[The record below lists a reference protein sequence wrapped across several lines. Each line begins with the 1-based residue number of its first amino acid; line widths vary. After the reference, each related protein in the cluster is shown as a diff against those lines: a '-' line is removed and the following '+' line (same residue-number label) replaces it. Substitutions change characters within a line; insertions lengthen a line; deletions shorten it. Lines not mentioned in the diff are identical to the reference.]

1 MKNALKLLL
10 GMPTVLVLLIFFAV
24 GSGVATF
31 IENDFGTE
39 SALALVYS
47 SWWFALIQAWL
58 GIALVYSIFKFK
70 LLRKEKLPSLIFH
83 ASFLFILIGAGLTR
97 YYGFE
102 GILHIREGDMQN
114 RISSLEPFVQMRTFE
129 GDKSI
134 EASKQHLVSL
144 WDIAGV
150 NNFNLTLPVDGEKAK
165 LTYKAL
171 IPNATTAL
179 EDDPAGEPI
188 ISFMVSYDNDA
199 KEILMRPGDIFETPQ
214 LILAFSKNPQDT
226 FDANKPR
233 VYFYLDNDKFY
244 INPTSALE
252 WFIMSQNEKG
262 AIEPE
267 KSHSLESDRLYTYNN
282 VSFIAK
288 KTLPKGKEKIVS
300 APENK
305 AQAMRPTAL
314 IANLEYKGEEK
325 EVVMY
330 GHGRGQPG
338 YPTQATLGGRTFHM
352 EWGSKRYELP
362 FYVELIDFQ
371 LERYPGSMSP
381 SSYASEVKVVDKE
394 EGIEIPYRIYM
405 NHVLDYR
412 GFRFFQSS
420 YDKDELGTILSVNQ
434 DPGKWPTYLGYFLLA
449 LGLFFNLIN
458 PKSRFQKLARTANK
472 DMITSSVKT
481 SIVALAA
488 VFFLVNPLHV
498 KASSDSD
505 PLAQLP
511 ILKKFNLTHAN
522 HFGTIM
528 VQSADGRIKPIDT
541 VSHDVLNKVYR
552 KDNYQG
558 IAPNQVVLGM
568 MSSPAH
574 WQIQPMIK
582 LHHKELKKILG
593 LNENA
598 THASFNDFFESSGD
612 YAYKL
617 AKYAEIANRKK
628 PAQRNLFD
636 KDVLK
641 VDERLNVCYLVYT
654 GEIFRMIPKIGDPD
668 NTWYSPKVSITQFP
682 PEEGM
687 QIRTMLLGYFDAI
700 AKGIEEG
707 EWSDANSAVD
717 QIKAYQQQYGA
728 EVIPKAGRVKME
740 IAFNKLAI
748 FDKLTPIYL
757 LSGFGLLLCIFA
769 RLAMPGLN
777 LKWAM
782 RIVYAINMLAFTAHT
797 AGLGL
802 RWYIAQHAPW
812 SNSYESMIYIAW
824 ALALSGIVFSRRSP
838 ISLSLTSILTG
849 ITLFVAHLSWMDPQI
864 TTLVPVLKS
873 YWLTIHVS
881 VITASYGFL
890 GLCSLLG
897 IFTLLL
903 LILRNPN
910 RQDAR
915 AKEVDANIKEAT
927 RINEMA
933 MVLGLSL
940 LVVGNFLGG
949 VWANESWGRY
959 WGWDAKETWTLV
971 SILVYATIIHFRFV
985 PKLNSQYA
993 FAVASMFAYWIIIMT
1008 YFGVN
1013 FYLSGMHSY
1022 AAGDPVPIPTF
1033 VPAIAA
1039 GMGILAIIGF
1049 FRRKN
1054 SKTL

>member
-1 MKNALKLLL
+1 MKKAIKLLL
-10 GMPTVLVLLIFFAV
+10 GMPTVLFLMIIFGVA
-24 GSGVATF
+24 SGVATF

-47 SWWFALIQAWL
+47 SWWFSLIQGWL
-58 GIALVYSIFKFK
+58 GVALVYSIFKFK

-102 GILHIREGDMQN
+102 GILHIREGRMEN

-129 GDKSI
+129 GEKSL
-134 EASKQHLVSL
+134 EASKQHLMSM
-144 WDIAGV
+144 WDIGGV
-150 NNFNLTLPVDGEKAK
+150 NNFKVKLPVDDKVAILSYES
-165 LTYKAL
+165 L
-171 IPNATTAL
+171 IPNATTSVE
-179 EDDPAGEPI
+179 EDPSGEPI
-188 ISFMVSYDNDA
+188 ISLMVSYSNDA
-199 KEILMRPGDIFETPQ
+199 KEILMRPGDIFETPE
-214 LILAFSKNPQDT
+214 LILAFAKKPNET
-226 FDANKPR
+226 FDAVKPR
-233 VYFYLDNDKFY
+233 VYFYLDENSFY
-244 INPTSALE
+244 INPTHSLD
-252 WFIMSQNEKG
+252 WFIMSQNQKG
-262 AIEPE
+262 QIEAN
-267 KSHSLESDRLYTYNN
+267 KVNDLKSDRLFTYNN
-282 VSFIAK
+282 VNFIAK
-288 KTLPKGKEKIVS
+288 KLLTKGREKVVS

-305 AQAMRPTAL
+305 AQATRPTAL
-314 IANLEYKGEEK
+314 VANLEFNGETK

-338 YPTQATLGGRTFHM
+338 YSTQATVGGRTFHL

-394 EGIEIPYRIYM
+394 EGIELPYRIYM

-434 DPGKWPTYLGYFLLA
+434 DPGKWPTYLGYLLLA
-449 LGLFFNLIN
+449 IGLFFNLLN
-458 PKSRFQKLARTANK
+458 PKSRFQKLARSANK
-472 DMITSSVKT
+472 EMILSRTKSSV
-481 SIVALAA
+481 IALFALL
-488 VFFLVNPLHV
+488 FLINPLHV
-498 KASSDSD
+498 KAETID
-505 PLAQLP
+505 PLSQLP
-511 ILKKFNLTHAN
+511 MLKKFDLKHAN

-541 VSHDVLNKVYR
+541 VAHDVLNKVYR
-552 KDNYQG
+552 KDNYHG
-558 IAPNQVVLGM
+558 VSPNQVVLGM

-593 LNENA
+593 LSEEA
-598 THASFNDFFESSGD
+598 THASFNDFFETSGD
-612 YAYKL
+612 YEYKL

-654 GEIFRMIPKIGDPD
+654 GEIFRMIPKIGDED
-668 NTWYSPKVSITQFP
+668 STWYSPKISITQFP
-682 PEEGM
+682 PEEGTE
-687 QIRTMLLGYFDAI
+687 IRTMLLAYFDAI
-700 AKGIEEG
+700 AKGLDEG
-707 EWSDANSAVD
+707 NWNDANKAVD
-717 QIKAYQQQYGA
+717 QIKSYQQQYGA
-728 EVIPKAGRVKME
+728 KVIPQIGRIKME

-748 FDKLTPIYL
+748 FDRLTPIYL
-757 LSGFGLLLCIFA
+757 LAGFGLLLFIFA

-802 RWYIAQHAPW
+802 RWYISQHAPW

-897 IFTLLL
+897 MFTLLL

-915 AKEVDANIKEAT
+915 AQEVDANIKEAT

-933 MVLGLSL
+933 MILGLSL
-940 LVVGNFLGG
+940 LIVGNFLGG

-971 SILVYATIIHFRFV
+971 SILVYATIAHFRFV
-985 PKLNSQYA
+985 PFLHSQYA
-993 FAVASMFAYWIIIMT
+993 FAVASMFAYWVIIMT

-1022 AAGDPVPIPTF
+1022 AAGDPVPIPSF

-1039 GMGILAIIGF
+1039 GMGVLAIIGY

-1054 SKTL
+1054 SKAL

>member
-1 MKNALKLLL
+1 MKKALNLLL
-10 GMPTVLVLLIFFAV
+10 GMPAVLILMTLFGVA
-24 GSGVATF
+24 SGVATF
-31 IENDFGTE
+31 IENDYGTE
-39 SALALVYS
+39 SALALVYA
-47 SWWFALIQAWL
+47 SWWFALIQVWL
-58 GIALVYSIFKFK
+58 GVALVYTIFKYK

-83 ASFLFILIGAGLTR
+83 VSFLFILIGAGLTR

-102 GILHIREGDMQN
+102 SILHIREGRTED
-114 RISSLEPFVQMRTFE
+114 RIYSLEPFVQMRTFE
-129 GDKSI
+129 GTKSI
-134 EASKQHLVSL
+134 EVGKQHLTSL
-144 WDIAGV
+144 WDIFGV
-150 NNFNLTLPVDGEKAK
+150 NDFSLKMPIDGDTAK
-165 LTYKAL
+165 LTYKEL
-171 IPNATTAL
+171 IPNATTTL
-179 EDDPAGEPI
+179 EEDPQGEPI
-188 ISFMVSYDNDA
+188 INMMVSYA
-199 KEILMRPGDIFETPQ
+199 GEAEEITMRPGDVFEAPEF
-214 LILAFSKNPQDT
+214 ILAFSKNPKDSFSAQ
-226 FDANKPR
+226 KPR
-233 VYFYLDNDKFY
+233 VYMYIENNQFF
-244 INPTSALE
+244 INPTESID

-262 AIEPE
+262 KIESN
-267 KSHSLESDRLYTYNN
+267 KAHKLESDRLYTYNDVN
-282 VSFIAK
+282 FIAK
-288 KTLPKGKEKIVS
+288 KVFLKGKEKVVS

-305 AQAMRPTAL
+305 AQATRPTAL
-314 IANLEYKGEEK
+314 IANLSFKGEEK

-338 YPTQATLGGRTFHM
+338 YPTQATLAGRTFHL
-352 EWGSKRYELP
+352 EWGSKQYELP
-362 FYVELIDFQ
+362 FAVELIDFQ

-381 SSYASEVKVVDKE
+381 SSYASEVKVIDKE
-394 EGIEIPYRIYM
+394 KGIELPYRIYM

-420 YDKDELGTILSVNQ
+420 YDKDELGTVLSVNQ
-434 DPGKWPTYLGYFLLA
+434 DPGKWPTYFGYFLLA
-449 LGLFFNLIN
+449 VGLFFNLLN
-458 PKSRFQKLARTANK
+458 PKSRFQKLARSANK
-472 DMITSSVKT
+472 DMITSRAKA
-481 SIVALAA
+481 SIIALLA
-488 VFFLVNPLHV
+488 VGALLNPLHV
-498 KASSDSD
+498 NASEGKES
-505 PLAQLP
+505 LP
-511 ILKKFNLTHAN
+511 ELSMLQKFDLNHAK
-522 HFGTIM
+522 HFGTVM

-541 VSHDVLNKVYR
+541 IAHDVLNKVYR
-552 KDNYQG
+552 NDNYHG
-558 IAPNQVVLGM
+558 IAPVQVVLGM
-568 MSSPAH
+568 MVSPAH
-574 WQIQPMIK
+574 WQNQPMIK

-593 LNENA
+593 LSEDA
-598 THASFNDFFESSGD
+598 KYASFNDFFESSGD
-612 YAYKL
+612 YGYKL

-654 GEIFRMIPKIGDPD
+654 GEIFRMIPKIGDPE

-687 QIRTMLLGYFDAI
+687 EIRGMLLNYFDAI
-700 AKGIEEG
+700 AKGLKEG
-707 EWSDANSAVD
+707 SWNDANKAVD

-728 EVIPKAGRVKME
+728 EVIPQAGRIKME
-740 IAFNKLAI
+740 IAFNQLAI

-757 LSGFGLLLCIFA
+757 LAGFGLLLFIFA

-782 RIVYAINMLAFTAHT
+782 RIVYGVNMLAFTAHT

-838 ISLSLTSILTG
+838 ISLSLTSILAG

-897 IFTLLL
+897 VFTLLL
-903 LILRNPN
+903 LILRNPK

-915 AKEVDANIKEAT
+915 AQEVDANIKEAT

-933 MVLGLSL
+933 MILGLSL
-940 LVVGNFLGG
+940 LIVGNFLGG

-971 SILVYATIIHFRFV
+971 SILVYAVIVHFRFV

-993 FAVASMFAYWIIIMT
+993 FAVASMFAYWVIIMT

-1022 AAGDPVPIPTF
+1022 ASGDPVPIPSF

-1039 GMGILAIIGF
+1039 GMLFLSVIGYIK
-1049 FRRKN
+1049 RKN
-1054 SKTL
+1054 SKPL

>member
-1 MKNALKLLL
+1 MKKIQKLLF
-10 GMPTVLVLLIFFAV
+10 GMPTVLLLLIIFALA
-24 GSGVATF
+24 SGVATF
-31 IENDFGTE
+31 IENDYGTE

-58 GIALVYSIFKFK
+58 GFALVYSIFQFK
-70 LLRKEKLPSLIFH
+70 LIRKEKLPSLIFH
-83 ASFLFILIGAGLTR
+83 ISFLLILIGAGLTR

-102 GILHIREGDMQN
+102 GILHIREGRMEN
-114 RISSLEPFVQMRTFE
+114 KISSLEPFVQMRTFD

-134 EASKQHLVSL
+134 NIGKQHLLSL
-144 WDIAGV
+144 WDIGWV
-150 NNFNLTLPVDGEKAK
+150 NNFDLRLPVDGDKAI
-165 LTYKAL
+165 LTYKE
-171 IPNATTAL
+171 IVPNATTSL
-179 EDDPAGEPI
+179 VEDPNGEPI
-188 ISFMVSYDNDA
+188 ISLMVSFDDSA
-199 KEILMRPGDIFETPQ
+199 KEILMRPGDVFETPR
-214 LILAFSKNPQDT
+214 LILAFSKTPQSF

-233 VYFYLDNDKFY
+233 VYFYLDGDKFT
-244 INPTSALE
+244 INPTESLE
-252 WFIMSQNEKG
+252 WFRMSQNEKG
-262 AIEPE
+262 SIESN
-267 KSHSLESDRLYTYNN
+267 KAHNLESDRLYIFNDIN
-282 VSFIAK
+282 FIAK
-288 KTLPKGKEKIVS
+288 KTLQRGKEKIVT
-300 APENK
+300 APENN
-305 AQAMRPTAL
+305 AQASRPTAL
-314 IANLEYKGEEK
+314 IGNLKYKGEEK

-330 GHGRGQPG
+330 GHGRGQQG
-338 YPTQATLGGRTFHM
+338 YPTQATLAGRTFHL
-352 EWGSKRYELP
+352 EWGSKQYELP

-394 EGIEIPYRIYM
+394 RGIEIPYRIYM

-420 YDKDELGTILSVNQ
+420 YDRDELGTILSVNQ

-449 LGLFFNLIN
+449 VGLFFNLIN
-458 PKSRFQKLARTANK
+458 PKSRFQKLARSANK
-472 DMITSSVKT
+472 DMITSRAKS
-481 SIVALAA
+481 SIAAFVALL
-488 VFFLVNPLHV
+488 FLFNPLHV
-498 KASSDSD
+498 KASAKVD
-505 PLAQLP
+505 PLSQLP
-511 ILKKFNLTHAN
+511 MLEKFDLNHAN

-541 VSHDVLNKVYR
+541 VAHDVLNKVYR
-552 KDNYQG
+552 GYNYNG

-593 LNENA
+593 ISEKA
-598 THASFNDFFESSGD
+598 THAAFNDFFESSGD
-612 YAYKL
+612 YGYKL

-628 PAQRNLFD
+628 PAERNLFD

-682 PEEGM
+682 PEESM
-687 QIRTMLLGYFDAI
+687 EVRTILLNYFDAI
-700 AKGIEEG
+700 ATGTEEG
-707 EWSDANSAVD
+707 KWSEADKAVD

-728 EVIPKAGRVKME
+728 EVIPKAGRINME

-748 FDKLTPIYL
+748 FDRLTPIYL
-757 LSGFGLLLCIFA
+757 LAGFGLLFFVFG

-782 RIVYAINMLAFTAHT
+782 GIVYIVNILAFTAHT

-802 RWYIAQHAPW
+802 RWYISQHAPW

-890 GLCSLLG
+890 GLCALLG
-897 IFTLLL
+897 IFTLFLI
-903 LILRNPN
+903 ILRNPN
-910 RQDAR
+910 RQDER
-915 AKEVDANIKEAT
+915 SKEVDANIKEAT

-933 MVLGLSL
+933 MILGLSL
-940 LVVGNFLGG
+940 LIVGNFLGG

-971 SILVYATIIHFRFV
+971 SILVYATIVHFRFV

-993 FAVASMFAYWIIIMT
+993 FAVASMFAYWVIIMT

-1022 AAGDPVPIPTF
+1022 AAGDPVPIPSF
-1033 VPAIAA
+1033 VPVIAA
-1039 GMGILAIIGF
+1039 GMGILAILGF

-1054 SKTL
+1054 AKTL